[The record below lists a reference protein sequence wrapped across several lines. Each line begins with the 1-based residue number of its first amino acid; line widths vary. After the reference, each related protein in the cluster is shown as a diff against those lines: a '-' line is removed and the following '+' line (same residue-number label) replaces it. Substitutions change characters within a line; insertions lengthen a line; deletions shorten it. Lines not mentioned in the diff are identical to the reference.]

1 MIPPMPTPAPAA
13 TVRAVTVEHPLAPSG
28 PVDHF
33 TGEFETHLTL
43 SIPAARLARLERWAD
58 GAGLKVTHIVLARG
72 RTRHQPMLTLTGR
85 GTFPEQRAAAVATAA
100 RLRAAGFAVT
110 RTKIEASPWA
120 TGVPD
125 TAAEAVRLGPDTY
138 FEHHLKVLL
147 PPGPDHRALAELAG
161 RHHAHLSWN
170 ARRTESDGRQQRFV
184 TQRCHR
190 VGLPEA
196 GLRLARLTGAVTAA
210 GYEIL
215 SSEREFVVYDD
226 NLAVDHG
233 WLTTGEQR

>member
-1 MIPPMPTPAPAA
+1 MPTPAPAA
-13 TVRAVTVEHPLAPSG
+13 TVRAATAEHPPAAAPG

-33 TGEFETHLTL
+33 TGDFETHLTV

-58 GAGLKVTHIVLARG
+58 AAGLEVTHIVLARG

-85 GTFPEQRAAAVATAA
+85 GTFPEQRAEALAAAA

-110 RTKIEASPWA
+110 RIKIEASPWA
-120 TGVPD
+120 TGVPA

-147 PPGPDHRALAELAG
+147 PPGPDHEALAELAG

-170 ARRTESDGRQQRFV
+170 ARRTDRAGRQQRFV

-196 GLRLARLTGAVTAA
+196 GRQLARLTEAVTGA

-233 WLTTGEQR
+233 WLTTGAQR